1 MNRYDIVIDSEYLDS
16 CTYENKCG
24 MFPTL
29 ETLEIDSNI
38 HNSRSLVPT
47 SNDSPIIELFTNYI
61 ERTSIIRR
69 FLQFHGFK
77 NCSIPLSKRYPTLS
91 TIETRIISTWETH
104 DLANFEKF
112 NRELLIFT
120 RSNDISPLYNKHITW
135 NINDNSTGQNTR
147 EQTSTETTSIDT
159 SDTLNKTDSL
169 TKTGTVSD
177 SGSDIQKKTGTE
189 QNDIDGSVAKTGTEQ
204 SAKNITET
212 HSGTD
217 NTTTS
222 STKNASETIVNGVTS
237 YDQSENFV
245 NNDNSVRT
253 TETHENGQSSL
264 THGESIATT
273 GTDTVTYNTTD
284 TTDSTNTTTY
294 NTNLN
299 NTKTNTT
306 TYNTTDS
313 FSAFDMR
320 TIDTDNEKNTTT
332 DITDNISNT
341 KLTNGS
347 RDENNN
353 LSYAELMERE
363 NKIIPL
369 IDMYLNSVCKEIALW
384 CIEEIW

>member
-1 MNRYDIVIDSEYLDS
+1 MNRYDIVIDSEYLAS

-29 ETLEIDSNI
+29 EILEIDSNVN
-38 HNSRSLVPT
+38 HQRSLVPSST
-47 SNDSPIIELFTNYI
+47 DSPIIELFSNYI
-61 ERTSIIRR
+61 DRTSIVGR

-77 NCSIPLSKRYPTLS
+77 NCSVPLSKRYPTLS
-91 TIETRIISTWETH
+91 AIETHIISTWATH
-104 DLANFEKF
+104 DMANFEKF
-112 NRELLIFT
+112 QRMLLVFT
-120 RSNDISPLYNKHITW
+120 KSNDISPLYNKHVTW
-135 NINDNSTGQNTR
+135 NINDNTTGKNTR
-147 EQTSTETTSIDT
+147 ELTTSETNAIDT
-159 SDTLNKTDSL
+159 SDTINKTDTL

-177 SGSDIQKKTGTE
+177 SGKDVQKKTGTE

-245 NNDNSVRT
+245 NNDNSTRN

-264 THGESIATT
+264 THGESITT
-273 GTDTVTYNTTD
+273 SGTDTVTYNTTD

-294 NTNLN
+294 NTNLD

-306 TYNTTDS
+306 TYNTTDN
-313 FSAFDMR
+313 FSAFDMHN
-320 TIDTDNEKNTTT
+320 IDTDTEKNTTT
-332 DITDNISNT
+332 DITDNLTNK
-341 KLTNGS
+341 KLTDGERN
-347 RDENNN
+347 ENNN

-363 NKIIPL
+363 NKIVPL
-369 IDMYLNSVCKEIALW
+369 IDTYLNSVCKEIALW

>member
-1 MNRYDIVIDSEYLDS
+1 MNRYDIVIDSDYLSS
-16 CTYENKCG
+16 CTYDNKAG

-29 ETLEIDSNI
+29 ETLEIDSGIN
-38 HNSRSLVPT
+38 HSRSLVPT
-47 SNDSPIIELFTNYI
+47 QSDSPIIELFSNYI
-61 ERTSIIRR
+61 DRGSIIRR

-77 NCSIPLSKRYPTLS
+77 NCSVPLSKRYPTL
-91 TIETRIISTWETH
+91 TAIENYIISKWETH
-104 DLANFEKF
+104 DIANFEKF
-112 NRELLIFT
+112 NRMLLVFT
-120 RSNDISPLYNKHITW
+120 KSNDISPLYNKHVTW
-135 NINDNSTGQNTR
+135 NINDNTTGKNTR
-147 EQTSTETTSIDT
+147 ELSSTETNAIDT
-159 SDTLNKTDSL
+159 SDTINKTDTL

-177 SGSDIQKKTGTE
+177 SGKDIQKKTGTE

-222 STKNASETIVNGVTS
+222 STRNASETIVNGVTS

-253 TETHENGQSSL
+253 SETHENGQSSL

-284 TTDSTNTTTY
+284 TTDSKNTTTY
-294 NTNLN
+294 NTNLD

-306 TYNTTDS
+306 TYNTTDNY
-313 FSAFDMR
+313 SAFDTH
-320 TIDTDNEKNTTT
+320 TIDTDTEKNTTT
-332 DITDNISNT
+332 DITDNLTNK
-341 KLTNGS
+341 KLTDGERN
-347 RDENNN
+347 ENIN

-363 NKIIPL
+363 NKIVPL
-369 IDMYLNSVCKEIALW
+369 IDTYLNSVCNEIALC

>member
-1 MNRYDIVIDSEYLDS
+1 MNRYDIVIDSDYLSS
-16 CTYENKCG
+16 CTYDNKAG

-29 ETLEIDSNI
+29 EILEIDSGA
-38 HNSRSLVPT
+38 HHSRSLVPT
-47 SNDSPIIELFTNYI
+47 QSDSPIIELFSNYI
-61 ERTSIIRR
+61 DRSKIIRR

-77 NCSIPLSKRYPTLS
+77 NCSVPLSKRYPTL
-91 TIETRIISTWETH
+91 TAIENYIISIWENH
-104 DLANFEKF
+104 DVANYEKF
-112 NRELLIFT
+112 NRMLLVFT
-120 RSNDISPLYNKHITW
+120 KSNDISPLYNKHVTW
-135 NINDNSTGQNTR
+135 NINDNTTGKNTR
-147 EQTSTETTSIDT
+147 ELSSTETNAIDT
-159 SDTLNKTDSL
+159 SDTINKTDTL

-177 SGSDIQKKTGTE
+177 SGKDIQKKTGTE
-189 QNDIDGSVAKTGTEQ
+189 KNDIDGSVAKTGTEQ

-237 YDQSENFV
+237 YDQSEKFV

-253 TETHENGQSSL
+253 SETHENGQSSL

-273 GTDTVTYNTTD
+273 GTDTVTYNTTN

-294 NTNLN
+294 NTNLD

-306 TYNTTDS
+306 TYNTTDNY
-313 FSAFDMR
+313 SAFDTH
-320 TIDTDNEKNTTT
+320 TIDTDTEKNTTT
-332 DITDNISNT
+332 DITDNLTNK
-341 KLTNGS
+341 KLTDGERN
-347 RDENNN
+347 ENIN

-363 NKIIPL
+363 NKIVPL
-369 IDMYLNSVCKEIALW
+369 IDTYLNSVCNEIALC

>member
-1 MNRYDIVIDSEYLDS
+1 MNRYDIVIDSEYLSS
-16 CTYENKCG
+16 CTYENKAG

-29 ETLEIDSNI
+29 ETLEIDSGV
-38 HNSRSLVPT
+38 HHSRSLVPT
-47 SNDSPIIELFTNYI
+47 QSDSPIIELFSNYI
-61 ERTSIIRR
+61 DRASIIRR

-77 NCSIPLSKRYPTLS
+77 NCSVPLSRRYPTL
-91 TIETRIISTWETH
+91 TAIENHITSTWETH
-104 DLANFEKF
+104 DIANYEKF
-112 NRELLIFT
+112 NRMLLVFT
-120 RSNDISPLYNKHITW
+120 KSNDISPLYNKHVTW
-135 NINDNSTGQNTR
+135 NINDNTTGKNTR
-147 EQTSTETTSIDT
+147 ELTSSETNAIDT
-159 SDTLNKTDSL
+159 SDTINKTDTL

-177 SGSDIQKKTGTE
+177 SGKDIQKKTGTE

-222 STKNASETIVNGVTS
+222 STRNASETIVNGVTS
-237 YDQSENFV
+237 YDQSEKFV

-253 TETHENGQSSL
+253 TDTTENGQSSL

-294 NTNLN
+294 NTNLD

-313 FSAFDMR
+313 FSAFDAH
-320 TIDTDNEKNTTT
+320 TIDTDTEKNTTT
-332 DITDNISNT
+332 DITDNLTNK
-341 KLTNGS
+341 KLTDGERN
-347 RDENNN
+347 ENIN

-363 NKIIPL
+363 NKIVPL
-369 IDMYLNSVCKEIALW
+369 IDTYLNSVCNEIALC

>member
-1 MNRYDIVIDSEYLDS
+1 MNKYDIVIDSDYLDS

-29 ETLEIDSNI
+29 EILEIDSGV
-38 HNSRSLVPT
+38 HHSRSLVPT
-47 SNDSPIIELFTNYI
+47 QTDSPIIELFSNYI
-61 ERTSIIRR
+61 DRGSIIRR

-77 NCSIPLSKRYPTLS
+77 NCSIPLSRRYPTL
-91 TIETRIISTWETH
+91 TAIENHIISTWETH
-104 DLANFEKF
+104 DIANYEKF
-112 NRELLIFT
+112 NRMLLVFT
-120 RSNDISPLYNKHITW
+120 KSNDVSPLYNKHVTW
-135 NINDNSTGQNTR
+135 NINDNTTGKNTR
-147 EQTSTETTSIDT
+147 ELTTSETNAIDT
-159 SDTLNKTDSL
+159 SDTINKTDTL

-177 SGSDIQKKTGTE
+177 SGKDVQKKTGTE
-189 QNDIDGSVAKTGTEQ
+189 KNDIDGSVTKTGTEQ

-245 NNDNSVRT
+245 NNDNSVRNTDT
-253 TETHENGQSSL
+253 TENGQSSL
-264 THGESIATT
+264 THGESIVTT

-294 NTNLN
+294 NTNLD

-313 FSAFDMR
+313 FSAFDMH
-320 TIDTDNEKNTTT
+320 TIDTDTEKNTTT
-332 DITDNISNT
+332 DITDNLTNK
-341 KLTNGS
+341 KLTDGERN
-347 RDENNN
+347 ENNN

-363 NKIIPL
+363 NKIVPL
-369 IDMYLNSVCKEIALW
+369 IDTYLNSVCNEIALC

>member
-1 MNRYDIVIDSEYLDS
+1 MNRYDIVIDSDYLSS

-29 ETLEIDSNI
+29 ETLEIDSGVN
-38 HNSRSLVPT
+38 HSRSLVPT
-47 SNDSPIIELFTNYI
+47 QSDSPIIELFSNYI
-61 ERTSIIRR
+61 DRSTIIRR

-77 NCSIPLSKRYPTLS
+77 NCSVPLSKRYPTL
-91 TIETRIISTWETH
+91 TAIENYIISIWENH
-104 DLANFEKF
+104 DIANYEKF
-112 NRELLIFT
+112 NRMLLVFT
-120 RSNDISPLYNKHITW
+120 KSNDISPLYNKHVTW
-135 NINDNSTGQNTR
+135 NINDNTTGKNTR
-147 EQTSTETTSIDT
+147 ELSSTETNAIDT
-159 SDTLNKTDSL
+159 SDTINKTDSL
-169 TKTGTVSD
+169 TKTGTVAD
-177 SGSDIQKKTGTE
+177 SGKDIQKKTGTE

-222 STKNASETIVNGVTS
+222 STRNASETIVNGVTS

-245 NNDNSVRT
+245 NNDNSVRN

-273 GTDTVTYNTTD
+273 GTDTVTYNTKD

-294 NTNLN
+294 NTNLD

-313 FSAFDMR
+313 YSAFDMH
-320 TIDTDNEKNTTT
+320 TVDTDTEKNTTT
-332 DITDNISNT
+332 DITDNLTNK
-341 KLTNGS
+341 KLTDGERN
-347 RDENNN
+347 ENIN

-363 NKIIPL
+363 NKIVPL
-369 IDMYLNSVCKEIALW
+369 IDTYLNSVCNEIALC